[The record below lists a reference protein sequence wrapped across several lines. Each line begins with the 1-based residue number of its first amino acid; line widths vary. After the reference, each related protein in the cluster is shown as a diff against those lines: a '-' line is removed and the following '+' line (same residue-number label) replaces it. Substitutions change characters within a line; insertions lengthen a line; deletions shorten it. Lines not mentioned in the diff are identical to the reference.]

1 MTRVLALTGGV
12 GGAKLGL
19 GLAQRLDP
27 QHLAFVVNTG
37 DDFEHFGLRICPDL
51 DTLMYTLSGESDTDQ
66 GWGRKNESFACLDA
80 LQGLGG
86 DTWFRLGDRDLAV
99 HLTRTQALRGG
110 ASLTAATRQLN
121 DALGVR
127 HAVFPMSDEHVA
139 TIVETTTGPLAFQH
153 YFVRERCTPQVTGF
167 HFAGAAQARVNAAL
181 QAWLDENPIDG
192 IVICP
197 SNPFVSV
204 DPILH
209 VPGMLELLRRTT
221 APIIAVTPIVAGLAL
236 KGPTAKMMEELDVPR
251 TAAAVAEHYGDLL
264 DGFVLDDS
272 DAALHAQIEAR
283 GVVCDVRNT
292 VMVTLT
298 DRIALADHCLALI
311 DRLRSPA
318 IATG

>member
-1 MTRVLALTGGV
+1 M
-12 GGAKLGL
+12 
-19 GLAQRLDP
+19 
-27 QHLAFVVNTG
+27 
-37 DDFEHFGLRICPDL
+37 
-51 DTLMYTLSGESDTDQ
+51 
-66 GWGRKNESFACLDA
+66 
-80 LQGLGG
+80 
-86 DTWFRLGDRDLAV
+86 
-99 HLTRTQALRGG
+99 
-110 ASLTAATRQLN
+110 
-121 DALGVR
+121 
-127 HAVFPMSDEHVA
+127 
-139 TIVETTTGPLAFQH
+139 
-153 YFVRERCTPQVTGF
+153 
-167 HFAGAAQARVNAAL
+167 
-181 QAWLDENPIDG
+181 
-192 IVICP
+192 ICP